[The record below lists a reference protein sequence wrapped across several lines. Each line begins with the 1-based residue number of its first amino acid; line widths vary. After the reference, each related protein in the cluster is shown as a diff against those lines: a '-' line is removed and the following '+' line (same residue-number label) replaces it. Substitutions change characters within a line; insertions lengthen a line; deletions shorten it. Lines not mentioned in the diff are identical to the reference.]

1 MDNNGKLHVVMLPWL
16 AMGHIIPFLELSKCL
31 AQKGHRI
38 SLVSTPRNIKRLP
51 EIPQNISA
59 LINLVG
65 LPLPSVDNLPEDA
78 EATIDLPPN
87 KVHYLK
93 KAFDGLKNPFA
104 CFLEDS
110 VPDWIIY
117 DFSSY
122 WLPPIATKLG
132 VPCAFF
138 SLFNAA
144 SVAFFGPPSELMG
157 NNEESWRS
165 LEDLTYKPKWLP
177 YNSIVFLRL
186 YEMLR
191 IMDTMKE
198 NVADVED
205 AYRYGSAVNGSDVVL
220 IRSCLEFEHFWLNFV
235 EAEVLQ
241 RPVIPV
247 GLLPPSVQGRRD
259 DEIGEWA
266 EIKVWLDKQNKGSVV
281 YIALGTEATLT
292 QEEIDELALG
302 LELSNVPFFWVLRK
316 PLSLEGDSYMLPV
329 GFEDRTRNHGVVCMG
344 WAPQVKILAHSSVGG
359 FLTHC
364 GWNSIIEALSFG
376 CALILLPLLA
386 EQGLNARKLHGDKI
400 GLEIPRDEQDG
411 SFTRYSVAESLRTVM
426 VEDKGNYFRRK
437 AMEMKEIFGN
447 KDLHDKYVN
456 NIIQYLQD
464 HKHVRNAACSI
475 NITSISS

>member
-1 MDNNGKLHVVMLPWL
+1 MYNKGKLHVVMLPWL

-31 AQKGHRI
+31 AQKGLRI

-144 SVAFFGPPSELMG
+144 SVAFFGPPFKLMG
-157 NNEESWRS
+157 NNEES
-165 LEDLTYKPKWLP
+165 
-177 YNSIVFLRL
+177 
-186 YEMLR
+186 
-191 IMDTMKE
+191 
-198 NVADVED
+198 
-205 AYRYGSAVNGSDVVL
+205 GG
-220 IRSCLEFEHFWLNFV
+220 CLSE
-235 EAEVLQ
+235 EVLQ

-281 YIALGTEATLT
+281 YIALGTEAALT

-302 LELSNVPFFWVLRK
+302 LELSDVPFFWVLRK

-344 WAPQVKILAHSSVGG
+344 GAPQVKILAHSSVG
-359 FLTHC
+359 
-364 GWNSIIEALSFG
+364 
-376 CALILLPLLA
+376 

-426 VEDKGNYFRRK
+426 VEDKGNSFRRK
-437 AMEMKEIFGN
+437 SKEMKEIFGHLLEMHYLGPMDQMCHHCGAFAWFEREAAEMN
-447 KDLHDKYVN
+447 KRSFKYAWV
-456 NIIQYLQD
+456 LD
-464 HKHVRNAACSI
+464 RLKSDRERG
-475 NITSISS
+475 ITIDIALSEFETTKYYCTVIADPGHRDFIKNMTTGTS